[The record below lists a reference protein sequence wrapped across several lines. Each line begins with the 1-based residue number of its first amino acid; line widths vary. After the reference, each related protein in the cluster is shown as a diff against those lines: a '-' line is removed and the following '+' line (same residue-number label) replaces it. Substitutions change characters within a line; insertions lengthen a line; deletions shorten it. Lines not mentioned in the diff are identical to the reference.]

1 MKYFNAQQAAAYKTD
16 LSVNNPDIQEID
28 DLQQDD
34 FSEAARED
42 LQVGFNGFD
51 TDESS
56 VNHFDLIANLL
67 LELREKCN
75 MNILAPCFISEKLC
89 IL

>member
-1 MKYFNAQQAAAYKTD
+1 MKYFNAQQAAADETD

-28 DLQQDD
+28 DLQQD

-56 VNHFDLIANLL
+56 VNHLT
-67 LELREKCN
+67 
-75 MNILAPCFISEKLC
+75 
-89 IL
+89 

>member
-1 MKYFNAQQAAAYKTD
+1 MKYFNAQQAAAEETD
-16 LSVNNPDIQEID
+16 LSVNTPDIQEID

-56 VNHFDLIANLL
+56 VNQFNLIANLL
-67 LELREKCN
+67 LELMEKYN
-75 MNILAPCFISEKLC
+75 MNTSAPCFISEKLC
-89 IL
+89 IS

>member
-1 MKYFNAQQAAAYKTD
+1 MKYFNAQQAAADGTD

-28 DLQQDD
+28 DLQQD

-56 VNHFDLIANLL
+56 VNHLT
-67 LELREKCN
+67 
-75 MNILAPCFISEKLC
+75 
-89 IL
+89 

>member
-1 MKYFNAQQAAAYKTD
+1 MKYFNAQQAAADETD

-28 DLQQDD
+28 DLQQD

-56 VNHFDLIANLL
+56 LNHLT
-67 LELREKCN
+67 
-75 MNILAPCFISEKLC
+75 
-89 IL
+89 

>member
-1 MKYFNAQQAAAYKTD
+1 MKYFNAQQAAADKTD

-56 VNHFDLIANLL
+56 VNQFNLIANLL
-67 LELREKCN
+67 LELMEKYN
-75 MNILAPCFISEKLC
+75 MNTSAPCFISEKLC
-89 IL
+89 IS

>member
-1 MKYFNAQQAAAYKTD
+1 MKYFNAQQAAADETD

-28 DLQQDD
+28 DLQQD

-42 LQVGFNGFD
+42 LQVGYNGFD

-56 VNHFDLIANLL
+56 VNHLT
-67 LELREKCN
+67 
-75 MNILAPCFISEKLC
+75 
-89 IL
+89 

>member
-1 MKYFNAQQAAAYKTD
+1 MKYFKAQQAAADKTD

-28 DLQQDD
+28 DLQQD

-56 VNHFDLIANLL
+56 VNHLT
-67 LELREKCN
+67 
-75 MNILAPCFISEKLC
+75 
-89 IL
+89 

>member
-1 MKYFNAQQAAAYKTD
+1 MKYFNAQQAAADKTD

-56 VNHFDLIANLL
+56 ANHFDLIANLL

-75 MNILAPCFISEKLC
+75 MNISAPCFISEKLC